1 MSPEDEELLT
11 KMSNVKVDVLT
22 PETSEKVRL
31 CSFYFLFGVK
41 KNFIEGLNFIKNIAP
56 WICSASGA
64 GVK

>member
-1 MSPEDEELLT
+1 MLSPEDEELLT

-41 KNFIEGLNFIKNIAP
+41 KTSLKD
-56 WICSASGA
+56 
-64 GVK
+64 